1 MSASNT
7 EPKAPNEPIA
17 TLRSLIAVITLIG
30 LMFGSTVLA
39 EVFDSDFPTY
49 FGTAAMCL
57 LPIAVLCL
65 LYFGLELVFFRIGLW
80 LTRRRG

>member
-1 MSASNT
+1 MSASHT

-17 TLRSLIAVITLIG
+17 TLRSLVAVIILLG
-30 LMFGSTVLA
+30 VMFGSTVLA

-57 LPIAVLCL
+57 LPIAALCL
-65 LYFGLELVFFRIGLW
+65 LYFGFELAFFRIALW